1 MKKPKTPSYTLKA
14 VYDYH
19 KRNKESGLMKYSRY
33 IKPEWKEAL
42 DKLLA
47 KLRAGQVER
56 FKAL

>member
-14 VYDYH
+14 VSDHH
-19 KRNKESGLMKYSRY
+19 KRKKESGLMKYSRY

-47 KLRAGQVER
+47 KLRAG
-56 FKAL
+56 